1 MLRWTL
7 LAGAAS
13 ALVAPV
19 VPRPRSARAAAAVAE
34 KEDVE
39 LADCPVTQWGASIP
53 DILAAQRAK
62 RAAPEQPFLH
72 VLEPPSADPDAQ
84 LRWLADHRDEVNAK
98 LASHGAVNLR
108 GWDLIRT
115 PEGFRAAYEA
125 LGLEPCR
132 DPLDA
137 VSARPM
143 VDKASAVYEAVNK
156 ESRAN
161 FYIGM
166 HNEFVGTRA
175 PRAAMFVCFQQAEE
189 GGEFMVCDG
198 RRVFRDCDEELL
210 ARLYG
215 RRIRYSVME
224 LPFFSFLDGLPEEV
238 AAGPV
243 KIPLRAGAASAVRG
257 VVAAA
262 INAKVDF
269 DVDMQWLDDEASAYG
284 DDKTLQAR
292 APVQPPVVLHPAT
305 GEPTW
310 FCNVHSHSSVLR
322 KKRESI
328 YGAEK
333 FEDGASRI
341 NKSDM
346 YYGDDGSIAEGDLD
360 HLDELTRKHTVSLRM
375 APGDAVLVDNYQ
387 TMHGR
392 NVFKGTRKHAVSWFK

>member
-243 KIPLRAGAASAVRG
+243 KIPLRAGAASAV
-257 VVAAA
+257 
-262 INAKVDF
+262 
-269 DVDMQWLDDEASAYG
+269 AS
-284 DDKTLQAR
+284 
-292 APVQPPVVLHPAT
+292 V
-305 GEPTW
+305 
-310 FCNVHSHSSVLR
+310 
-322 KKRESI
+322 
-328 YGAEK
+328 
-333 FEDGASRI
+333 
-341 NKSDM
+341 
-346 YYGDDGSIAEGDLD
+346 
-360 HLDELTRKHTVSLRM
+360 
-375 APGDAVLVDNYQ
+375 
-387 TMHGR
+387 
-392 NVFKGTRKHAVSWFK
+392 